1 MIQYNISIFVENKIE
16 DQAIKALTKHIV
28 PELNAW
34 DFIEQAQVFEIS
46 SHQEPDSKGFSIQ
59 CLIPQKEEARKEAIE
74 SLISNFFLAEFPNQ
88 FVYFPSQLKRL

>member
-34 DFIEQAQVFEIS
+34 DFIEQAYVFEIS
-46 SHQEPDSKGFSIQ
+46 SHQEPDSKGFSVQ
-59 CLIPQKEEARKEAIE
+59 CLISQSEEARKEAIE

>member
-1 MIQYNISIFVENKIE
+1 MIQFNISIFVENAIE
-16 DQAIKALTKHIV
+16 AQAVKALTQHII

-34 DFIEQAQVFEIS
+34 DFVEQAHVFEIS
-46 SHQEPDSKGFSIQ
+46 SHQEPDSKGFSVQ
-59 CLIPQKEEARKEAIE
+59 CLIPQSEEARKEAIE